1 MGKVDKERIAAV
13 RTLEHLGFKFD
24 GRNWVGGVPAIVPE
38 ADALHGLLMDR
49 AEALAGGT
57 DGSPEA
63 DELATIADVLE
74 AYEAKR
80 WPDGRIAGGKG

>member
-1 MGKVDKERIAAV
+1 MSVVDKQRIAAV
-13 RTLEHLGFKFD
+13 QTLEAMGYRFD
-24 GRNWVGGVPAIVPE
+24 GTQWLGPGYAFCTE
-38 ADALHGLLMDR
+38 ADLMHGLLMDR

-63 DELATIADVLE
+63 DELATLADVLE

-80 WPDGRIAGGKG
+80 WPGGRIDGGKG

>member
-1 MGKVDKERIAAV
+1 MGKVEKQRISAVCMLER
-13 RTLEHLGFKFD
+13 LGFKFD
-24 GRNWVGGVPAIVPE
+24 GEHWVGGVPAIVPE

-57 DGSPEA
+57 DNSPES
-63 DELATIADVLE
+63 DELRAVAHALD

-80 WPDGRIAGGKG
+80 WPGGRIDGGKG

>member
-1 MGKVDKERIAAV
+1 M

-24 GRNWVGGVPAIVPE
+24 GELWVGGVPAIVPE

-57 DGSPEA
+57 DNSPES
-63 DELATIADVLE
+63 DELRAVADALD

-80 WPDGRIAGGKG
+80 WPGGRISGGKG

>member
-1 MGKVDKERIAAV
+1 MSAVDKQRIAAV
-13 RTLEHLGFKFD
+13 QALEAMGFRFD
-24 GRNWVGGVPAIVPE
+24 GTQWLGPGYAFCTE
-38 ADALHGLLMDR
+38 ADLMHGLLMDR

-63 DELATIADVLE
+63 DELATLADVLE

-80 WPDGRIAGGKG
+80 WPGGRIHGGKG